1 MLLLALPSLLA
12 VLHPVGLPH
21 RLGASSKARVL
32 TMCAT
37 DQADPSRW
45 ALFKDAEGVPQL
57 RAASGEFLESME
69 KIRVER
75 SPERPGLGIGLVEH
89 GAADDGSAALVLV
102 SEVAPGSNADV
113 AASAPLMPGD
123 ALLYVGYP
131 GAAAK
136 GEATRVEGRSYD
148 DTVEAIAS
156 LPDGP
161 IELVI
166 KRLTVRPK
174 ATVTLQFPEAEG
186 RADESIVLYAGA
198 NLRRSI
204 LTRGITLNDPLAR
217 RFDAGVGTG
226 DCGGEGALHG
236 SLIARSASGS
246 TSLHHLCCSPPHISP
261 LSLLSGCRMTHARCR
276 MLLHLRRRRSLR
288 HRGPVLAKV
297 TRDADALSVPT
308 VEACLPCSHCRHRT
322 GRGHQN
328 QGAATWVRWL
338 L

>member
-226 DCGGEGALHG
+226 DCGGEG
-236 SLIARSASGS
+236 
-246 TSLHHLCCSPPHISP
+246 CCCTCAVDV
-261 LSLLSGCRMTHARCR
+261 LSGIE
-276 MLLHLRRRRSLR
+276 
-288 HRGPVLAKV
+288 
-297 TRDADALSVPT
+297 ALSSPKSQET
-308 VEACLPCSHCRHRT
+308 QMLSRFPRWRLACRARIVDIEQDVDIKIKVQP
-322 GRGHQN
+322 RGFDGFYSDAECDIDGKPLKRESQK
-328 QGAATWVRWL
+328 
-338 L
+338 